1 MLPSSSFRSGARSA
15 AAALLLL
22 ACTYAAHG
30 ADSYDGTELTIGSV
44 LIGGSTYS
52 HVVVTV
58 GHILSG
64 PTGSSAD
71 GSMDSYDPGN
81 NQLTIQSVTV
91 GPATYH
97 NVVVSVGNLVSIG
110 SVSGADVYDG
120 NDLSMSFVQV
130 GATVYQNVNINVGGV
145 GSVVRVAGGMPTYVP
160 DTYNSLTDQ
169 LAIAAVQVGPSV
181 YTNVIV
187 KPGKVLSVGGIY
199 GSVGESIFYSFSGRG
214 GISGSTDG
222 ADPQAGLIQASDG
235 DFYGTT
241 AEGGAGGIA
250 GTVFQITDQG
260 VETVLHSF
268 SGMVNFSGPDGVTPQ
283 STLIYGADGNLYG
296 TTEYG
301 GTNGVGTVFAVTPE
315 GAVSILYS
323 FGGTS
328 GINDV
333 RDGENPGK
341 GLMKGIDGN
350 LYGVTQNGGEYNYG
364 TIFRITTGGAETVL
378 YSFGASTSDGLQPNA
393 VLYEDTGGNLYG
405 TTNAGGAYRSGTV
418 FKFADGAESLLH
430 SFSGGSGIAGITDDG
445 ASPVSALIQGTD
457 GNFYGTTGA
466 GGAYQSGTVF
476 RITPAGAET
485 VLYSFFGNYGALYS
499 DDGAGPVA
507 ALVLAGDG
515 NFYGTTSQGG
525 AYGEGT
531 VFKITPSGVETVLH
545 SFSGSTGVA
554 GIPDGGFPGAG
565 QLILGMDGNYY
576 GTTTEGGAH
585 PEGAIYRL
593 TNVIPV
599 K

>member
-1 MLPSSSFRSGARSA
+1 MLPNSSLRCGARAA

-22 ACTYAAHG
+22 ACTCAARG
-30 ADSYDGTELTIGSV
+30 ADIYNGTELTMASV

-52 HVVVTV
+52 DVVVTV
-58 GHILSG
+58 GHIVSG
-64 PTGSSAD
+64 PSGATAD
-71 GSMDSYDPGN
+71 GSADSYDPGN
-81 NQLTIQSVTV
+81 NQLTIQTVTV

-97 NVVVSVGNLVSIG
+97 NVVVTVGSLVSIG
-110 SVSGADVYDG
+110 GVGGADRYDG
-120 NDLSMSFVQV
+120 NELSMSYVQV
-130 GATVYQNVNINVGGV
+130 GATVYHDVTITVD
-145 GSVVRVAGGMPTYVP
+145 SVVGVAGGMPTYVP
-160 DTYNSLTDQ
+160 DTYNSLTDL
-169 LAIAAVQVGPSV
+169 LAIPAVQAGGTV

-199 GSVGESIFYSFSGRG
+199 ASIGESIFYSFSGRG

-235 DFYGTT
+235 NFYGTT
-241 AEGGAGGIA
+241 AEGGTGGIA

-268 SGMVNFSGPDGVTPQ
+268 TGMVNFSGPDGVTPQ
-283 STLIYGADGNLYG
+283 STLIYGGDGNLYG

-301 GTNGVGTVFAVTPE
+301 GSNGAGTVFVVTPA
-315 GAVSILYS
+315 GAVSVLYA
-323 FGGTS
+323 FGGNS

-341 GLMKGIDGN
+341 GLMKGRDGN
-350 LYGVTQNGGEYNYG
+350 LYGVTQNGGAYNYG

-378 YSFGASTSDGLQPNA
+378 YSFGASTSDGLQPYA
-393 VLYEDTGGNLYG
+393 VLFEDNEGNLYG
-405 TTNAGGAYRSGTV
+405 TTNAGGAYHSGTV
-418 FKFADGAESLLH
+418 FKFAAGVESLLH
-430 SFSGGSGIAGITDDG
+430 SFSGGSGIAGLTDDG
-445 ASPVSALIQGTD
+445 ASPVSALIQGSD

-466 GGAYQSGTVF
+466 GGAYHAGTVF
-476 RITPAGAET
+476 RITPAGAQT
-485 VLYSFFGNYGALYS
+485 VLYSFFGNYGALDS

-515 NFYGTTSQGG
+515 NFYGTTGQGG
-525 AYGEGT
+525 AYSAGT
-531 VFKITPSGVETVLH
+531 VFKVTPTGVETVLH

-554 GIPDGGFPGAG
+554 AVRDGEFPGAG

-576 GTTTEGGAH
+576 GTTTQGGAY

-593 TNVIPV
+593 MNVIAV